1 MQPFYL
7 FYLVYCVYVGEG
19 GGERANTR
27 TEDTAGK
34 GGGGDTHENTHMA
47 GGAYIMTFH
56 AERS

>member
-19 GGERANTR
+19 GGGERANTR

-34 GGGGDTHENTHMA
+34 GGGTLTKIHIWQ
-47 GGAYIMTFH
+47 GGHT
-56 AERS
+56 